1 MTSPPRSRDI
11 LLSVLVLLPLIGL
24 VALVGRGCSFSPGG
38 PTVDDSAAPRVDAAA
53 ALADAARGLDFPV
66 RVPEVPPTWRANS
79 TDRRAAPGGAGAV
92 RVGWLTDG
100 GRYLRLVQA
109 DPRPGPGQPAD
120 EGPLVAAETKGPPDA
135 RGVVTVA
142 GQPWVRYQ
150 APNGE
155 QVWVRTAAGVRWLVT
170 GSGTEAEFRTL
181 AAAVSAAAPLPRG

>member
-1 MTSPPRSRDI
+1 M
-11 LLSVLVLLPLIGL
+11 LSILVLLPLIGL

-38 PTVDDSAAPRVDAAA
+38 PTVDDSAAPRVDARA

-66 RVPEVPPTWRANS
+66 RVPELPPTWRANS
-79 TDRRAAPGGAGAV
+79 TDRRSAPGGAGAV

-109 DPRPGPGQPAD
+109 SIVETAKPGRPAD
-120 EGPLVAAETKGPPDA
+120 EGPLVAAETKGPPEA

-142 GQPWVRYQ
+142 DQPWVRYQ

-155 QVWVRTAAGVRWLVT
+155 QVWVRTADGVRWLVT
-170 GSGTEAEFRTL
+170 GSGTEPEFQTL
-181 AAAVSAAAPLPRG
+181 AAAVGAAPPLPRG